1 MNGPIT
7 NLNEYQMKKTRWQH
21 EEREACSLF
30 NAEHIGGAGRPDCI
44 GTDYVVEVKHHR
56 GRVHMGI
63 VRNTIMKE
71 WSEGVQLK
79 IVSTSGF
86 TEGAIAHA
94 ENEGVELFQKRGK
107 TLIPV
112 TSNGFDAD
120 DDEEEDLVEDD
131 DLDEQDLEDDVGS
144 DNTFLGV
151 MGAIATAG
159 LAFAGVVALGK
170 VLASS
175 RQG

>member
-1 MNGPIT
+1 
-7 NLNEYQMKKTRWQH
+7 MKKTRWQH

-30 NAEHIGGAGRPDCI
+30 NAEHVGGAGRPDCI
-44 GTDYVVEVKHHR
+44 GTDYIVEVKHHR

-63 VRNTIMKE
+63 VRDTIMKE

-86 TEGAIAHA
+86 TEGAIVHA
-94 ENEGVELFQKRGK
+94 ENEGVELFHKRGK

-112 TSNGFDAD
+112 TSNEYDAD
-120 DDEEEDLVEDD
+120 DDE
-131 DLDEQDLEDDVGS
+131 DLDEQDLEDDDDVGG

-151 MGAIATAG
+151 VGAIATAG

-170 VLASS
+170 MLASS